1 MGAIRFR
8 ETLQPRWYRRP
19 RPILAAATAG
29 LVVVVALAL
38 VLCLWGLG

>member
-19 RPILAAATAG
+19 RPILAAAAG
-29 LVVVVALAL
+29 LVVVVAALAL
-38 VLCLWGLG
+38 LWGLG